1 MAEQGLPFAG
11 YVEPNGDDG
20 VTAVDLRQT
29 DRPVAFR
36 IDGKGIEP
44 IMRDEVE
51 GRQRLPAPAFTV
63 PKEIAYPVSRIAR
76 SAGIRQSTHDPNLA
90 LAIGDIFDSIAPRLF
105 RNFYEVSGQVHQI
118 DAHPFFILLQEK
130 IGSASCRER
139 GCQ

>member
-1 MAEQGLPFAG
+1 MRIRDWSSDVCSSDLIGCADDALVAADPNQSIHIGVGMPEQGLPFAG
-11 YVEPNGDDG
+11 SVEPNGDDG

-63 PKEIAYPVSRIAR
+63 PKEIAYPVRRIAR
-76 SAGIRQSTHDPNLA
+76 SAGLRQNPHNPNLA
-90 LAIGDIFDSIAPRLF
+90 LALGDILDR
-105 RNFYEVSGQVHQI
+105 
-118 DAHPFFILLQEK
+118 
-130 IGSASCRER
+130 
-139 GCQ
+139 

>member
-51 GRQRLPAPAFTV
+51 GRQRLPAHAFTV
-63 PKEIAYPVSRIAR
+63 PKEIAYLVSRIDRA
-76 SAGIRQSTHDPNLA
+76 AGIRQSPHDPHLA
-90 LAIGDIFDSIAPRLF
+90 IAIGDRYDRLAKRTLRTF
-105 RNFYEVSGQVHQI
+105 SVGSREVQQLADQTFITLLH
-118 DAHPFFILLQEK
+118 HPTQE
-130 IGSASCRER
+130 
-139 GCQ
+139 QT